1 MKRAILMFCGALLG
15 WSVNALE
22 LAGIPVAKTAQV
34 GSANLVL
41 NGAGIRSKNMFDIY
55 TCALYLPQKQTSAET
70 IIADEHERR
79 VKLHFVYS
87 LSSARLLK
95 AFNEA
100 IEANY
105 SPAELAALA
114 PQLKQMDQ
122 LFEAVDHVKVDDV
135 INIDYL
141 PGSGT
146 QISLNGRLLGTIAG
160 VEFNRALMKIWLGNV
175 PVQADLKKA
184 MLGG

>member
-1 MKRAILMFCGALLG
+1 
-15 WSVNALE
+15 
-22 LAGIPVAKTAQV
+22 
-34 GSANLVL
+34 
-41 NGAGIRSKNMFDIY
+41 
-55 TCALYLPQKQTSAET
+55 
-70 IIADEHERR
+70 
-79 VKLHFVYS
+79 
-87 LSSARLLK
+87 LK
-95 AFNEA
+95 AFNDA

-122 LFEAVDHVKVDDV
+122 LFETVDHVKVDDV
-135 INIDYL
+135 IAIDYL
-141 PGSGT
+141 PAVGT

-160 VEFNRALMKIWLGNV
+160 IDFYRALLKIWLGNV

>member
-1 MKRAILMFCGALLG
+1 MKRAILMICGALLS
-15 WSVNALE
+15 WNVNALE

-34 GSANLVL
+34 GNVSLVL
-41 NGAGIRSKNMFDIY
+41 NGGGIRSKNMFDIY
-55 TCALYLPQKQTSAET
+55 TCALYLPQKQTSAEA
-70 IIADEHERR
+70 IIADGHERR
-79 VKLHFVYS
+79 VKLHFVYP

-100 IEANY
+100 IEENY

-114 PQLKQMDQ
+114 AQLKQMDQ
-122 LFEAVDHVKVDDV
+122 LFETVDHVKVDDV
-135 INIDYL
+135 IAIDYL
-141 PGSGT
+141 PTIGT
-146 QISLNGRLLGTIAG
+146 QISLNGRLLGTIPG
-160 VEFNRALMKIWLGNV
+160 VEFNRALLKIWLGDA